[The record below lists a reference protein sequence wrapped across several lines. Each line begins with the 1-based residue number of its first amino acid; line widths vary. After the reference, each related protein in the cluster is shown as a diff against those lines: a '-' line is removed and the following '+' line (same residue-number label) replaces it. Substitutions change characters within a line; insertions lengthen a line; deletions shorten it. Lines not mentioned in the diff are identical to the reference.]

1 MFEDWLTCDMSIV
14 VWNDVSFVSCE
25 VFLVVWYI
33 AVLLLIAISSVALT
47 GTFALLKIIM
57 NNNIYVKLYKFFFT
71 FFINIAN
78 NKNSRDNKI
87 S

>member
-1 MFEDWLTCDMSIV
+1 MVFGIHWNPCAYPENMFEDWLTCDMSIV

-33 AVLLLIAISSVALT
+33 GVLLLMAISSVDLT

-57 NNNIYVKLYKFFFT
+57 NNNIY
-71 FFINIAN
+71 
-78 NKNSRDNKI
+78 
-87 S
+87 

>member
-33 AVLLLIAISSVALT
+33 GVLLLMAISSVAFT

-57 NNNIYVKLYKFFFT
+57 NNNIYVKLYKFFFP
-71 FFINIAN
+71 FFIDIAN
-78 NKNSRDNKI
+78 NNN
-87 S
+87 